1 MAGHSIFHQFA
12 TGRPDDEGKAELIEM
27 AGNDDCSGCDYVP
40 RNALPEERGTIYI
53 YKKSINSIFLKDSL
67 SSYDRN
73 V

>member
-1 MAGHSIFHQFA
+1 
-12 TGRPDDEGKAELIEM
+12 M

-53 YKKSINSIFLKDSL
+53 YKKSINSIFLQDSL